1 MSALDAAA
9 ARPDRAGRPWAAPL
23 AVAGLIALPIVT
35 ALLCLSAGR
44 YQVPA
49 AHVFGILLNE
59 LLGLLGTIAADWL
72 PASWSAVTWTP
83 TERIVIT
90 TVRLPRVFMAGVA
103 GAGLALSGAVLQ
115 GMFRNPL
122 VGPQT
127 IGAASG
133 ASLGGVVAIL
143 LFGFG
148 LPVHLGAF
156 AGAALALAAVL
167 AVHRGDGVSP
177 VLTLVLAGVVVGA
190 FCSALVGFVTF
201 IADPEVKLP
210 GIVFWLL
217 GSFAA
222 ASWPNLALLAV
233 CTAIGGGVMLAMR
246 WRVNVLSLGDEEARS
261 LGVDPGRDRVI
272 LLAATC
278 LAISAQVAVSGAIGW
293 VGLVIPNLARMV
305 VGADHRRLLPVSAVA
320 GAAFL
325 MAADTL
331 ARDLTAAEIPV
342 GIVTAIVGTPV
353 FAWLL
358 RRHAKG
364 QGA

>member
-1 MSALDAAA
+1 MSTLDTAAVRPGHPTATSLIAAA
-9 ARPDRAGRPWAAPL
+9 L
-23 AVAGLIALPIVT
+23 VLLPIVT

-44 YQVPA
+44 YHVTA
-49 AHVFGILLNE
+49 AHVFGILLHE
-59 LLGLLGTIAADWL
+59 LFASFGLDAANWL
-72 PASWSAVTWTP
+72 PAGWGAASWTP
-83 TERIVIT
+83 TERIVVT
-90 TVRLPRVFMAGVA
+90 TVRLPRVLMAGIA

-156 AGAALALAAVL
+156 AGAAIALAAVL
-167 AVHRGDGVSP
+167 IVHRGDGVSP
-177 VLTLVLAGVVVGA
+177 VLTLVLAGVVIGA

-222 ASWPNLALLAV
+222 SSWPNLALLAT
-233 CTAIGGGVMLAMR
+233 CTILGGGVMLAMR
-246 WRVNVLSLGDEEARS
+246 WRVNVLSLGDEEART
-261 LGVDPGRDRVI
+261 LGVEPGRDRVI
-272 LLAATC
+272 LLGATC
-278 LAISAQVAVSGAIGW
+278 LAVSAQVAVSGTIGW
-293 VGLVIPNLARMV
+293 VGLVIPNLVRMV

-331 ARDLTAAEIPV
+331 ARDLSAAEIPV

-358 RRHAKG
+358 RRHARG
-364 QGA
+364 QTA

>member
-1 MSALDAAA
+1 MSTLDTAMV
-9 ARPDRAGRPWAAPL
+9 RSGRPATTTVVVAAL
-23 AVAGLIALPIVT
+23 VFLPIVT

-44 YQVPA
+44 YQVPTT
-49 AHVFGILLNE
+49 HVFGILLDE
-59 LLGLLGTIAADWL
+59 LFARFGLNAADWL
-72 PASWSAVTWTP
+72 PAGWGTASWTP
-83 TERIVIT
+83 TERIVVT
-90 TVRLPRVFMAGVA
+90 TVRLPRVLMAGIA

-156 AGAALALAAVL
+156 AGAAIALAAVL
-167 AVHRGDGVSP
+167 IVHRGDGVSP
-177 VLTLVLAGVVVGA
+177 VLTLVLAGVVIGA

-222 ASWPNLALLAV
+222 SSWPNLMLLAT
-233 CTAIGGGVMLAMR
+233 CTILGGGVMLAMR
-246 WRVNVLSLGDEEARS
+246 WRVNVLSLGDEEART
-261 LGVDPGRDRVI
+261 LGVEPGRDRVI
-272 LLAATC
+272 LLTATC
-278 LAISAQVAVSGAIGW
+278 LAISAQVAVSGTIGW
-293 VGLVIPNLARMV
+293 VGLVIPNLVRMV

-331 ARDLTAAEIPV
+331 ARDLSAAEIPV

-358 RRHAKG
+358 RRHARG
-364 QGA
+364 QTA

>member
-1 MSALDAAA
+1 MSTLDTAAVRPGHPTATSLIAAA
-9 ARPDRAGRPWAAPL
+9 L
-23 AVAGLIALPIVT
+23 VLLPIVT

-44 YQVPA
+44 YHVPA
-49 AHVFGILLNE
+49 AHVFGILLHE
-59 LLGLLGTIAADWL
+59 LFASFRLDAANWL
-72 PASWSAVTWTP
+72 PAGWGAASWTP
-83 TERIVIT
+83 TERIVVT
-90 TVRLPRVFMAGVA
+90 TVRLPRVLMAGIA

-156 AGAALALAAVL
+156 AGAAIALAAVL
-167 AVHRGDGVSP
+167 I
-177 VLTLVLAGVVVGA
+177 GA

-222 ASWPNLALLAV
+222 SSWPNLALLAT
-233 CTAIGGGVMLAMR
+233 CTILGGGVMLAMR
-246 WRVNVLSLGDEEARS
+246 WRVNVLSLGDEEART
-261 LGVDPGRDRVI
+261 LGVEPGRDRVI
-272 LLAATC
+272 LLGATC
-278 LAISAQVAVSGAIGW
+278 LAVSAQVAVSGTIGW
-293 VGLVIPNLARMV
+293 VGLVIPNLVRMV

-331 ARDLTAAEIPV
+331 ARDLSAAEIPV

-358 RRHAKG
+358 RRHARG
-364 QGA
+364 QTA

>member
-1 MSALDAAA
+1 MTTFDTAAV
-9 ARPDRAGRPWAAPL
+9 RAGRP
-23 AVAGLIALPIVT
+23 IALPIAIAALVALPIAT

-49 AHVFGILLNE
+49 AHVFGILLHE
-59 LLGLLGTIAADWL
+59 LLGGFRLAAADWL
-72 PASWSAVTWTP
+72 PSGLATVSWTP
-83 TERIVIT
+83 TERIVVT
-90 TVRLPRVFMAGVA
+90 TVRLPRVLMAGIA

-148 LPVHLGAF
+148 LPVPVGAF

-167 AVHRGDGVSP
+167 IVHRGDGISP

-190 FCSALVGFVTF
+190 FCGALVGFVTF

-222 ASWPNLALLAV
+222 ANWPNVALLAACSLV
-233 CTAIGGGVMLAMR
+233 GGGVMLAMR
-246 WRVNVLSLGDEEARS
+246 WRVNVLSLGDEEALS
-261 LGVDPGRDRVI
+261 LGVDPRRDRLI
-272 LLAATC
+272 LLAVTC
-278 LAISAQVAVSGAIGW
+278 VAVSAQVAVSGTIGW
-293 VGLVIPNLARMV
+293 VGLVIPNLVRMV
-305 VGADHRRLLPVSAVA
+305 VGADHRRLLPISAVA

-331 ARDLTAAEIPV
+331 ARDLSAAEIPV
-342 GIVTAIVGTPV
+342 GIVTAIIGTPV

-358 RRHAKG
+358 RRHARG
-364 QGA
+364 QAA

>member
-1 MSALDAAA
+1 MSTLDAAA
-9 ARPDRAGRPWAAPL
+9 VGPARSITAPIVIG
-23 AVAGLIALPIVT
+23 ALILLPIAT
-35 ALLCLSAGR
+35 AMLCLSAGR
-44 YQVPA
+44 YQVPT
-49 AHVFGILLNE
+49 AHVFGILLHDC
-59 LLGLLGTIAADWL
+59 LSLVGLDPSGWL
-72 PASWSAVTWTP
+72 PPGWAAANWTP
-83 TERIVIT
+83 TERIVVT
-90 TVRLPRVFMAGVA
+90 TVRLPRVLMAGIA

-156 AGAALALAAVL
+156 GGAALALAAVL
-167 AVHRGDGVSP
+167 LVHRGDGVSP

-190 FCSALVGFVTF
+190 FCGALVGFVTF

-222 ASWPNLALLAV
+222 ASWPNLALLAA
-233 CTAIGGGVMLAMR
+233 CTIVGGGVMLAMR
-246 WRVNVLSLGDEEARS
+246 WRVNVLSLGDEEART
-261 LGVDPGRDRVI
+261 LGVEPGRDRVI

-278 LAISAQVAVSGAIGW
+278 LAISAQVAVSGTIGW
-293 VGLVIPNLARMV
+293 VGLVIPNLVRMV

-331 ARDLTAAEIPV
+331 ARDLSAAEIPV

-358 RRHAKG
+358 RRHARG
-364 QGA
+364 QAA

>member
-1 MSALDAAA
+1 GMLLPDCLSLVGLDPSGWLPPGWAAA
-9 ARPDRAGRPWAAPL
+9 
-23 AVAGLIALPIVT
+23 
-35 ALLCLSAGR
+35 
-44 YQVPA
+44 
-49 AHVFGILLNE
+49 N
-59 LLGLLGTIAADWL
+59 
-72 PASWSAVTWTP
+72 WTP
-83 TERIVIT
+83 TERIVVT
-90 TVRLPRVFMAGVA
+90 TVRLPRVLMAGIA

-156 AGAALALAAVL
+156 CGAALALAAVL
-167 AVHRGDGVSP
+167 LVHRGDGVSP

-190 FCSALVGFVTF
+190 FCGALVGFVTF

-222 ASWPNLALLAV
+222 ASWPNLALLAA
-233 CTAIGGGVMLAMR
+233 CTIAGGGVMLAMR
-246 WRVNVLSLGDEEARS
+246 WRVNVLSLGDEEARA
-261 LGVDPGRDRVI
+261 LGVEPGRDRVI

-278 LAISAQVAVSGAIGW
+278 LAISAQVAVSGTIGW
-293 VGLVIPNLARMV
+293 VGLVIPNLVRMV

-325 MAADTL
+325 MSADTL
-331 ARDLTAAEIPV
+331 ARDLSAAEIPV

-358 RRHAKG
+358 RRHARG
-364 QGA
+364 QAA

>member
-1 MSALDAAA
+1 MTTLDAAVATRHGGPVVAIA
-9 ARPDRAGRPWAAPL
+9 AL
-23 AVAGLIALPIVT
+23 AALPVAT

-49 AHVFGILLNE
+49 AHVFGILLHE
-59 LLGLLGTIAADWL
+59 LLARVGLVPADWL
-72 PASWSAVTWTP
+72 PSGWAAVSWTP

-90 TVRLPRVFMAGVA
+90 TVRLPRILMAGIA

-115 GMFRNPL
+115 GIFRNPL

-127 IGAASG
+127 IGVASG

-167 AVHRGDGVSP
+167 LVHRGDGVSP
-177 VLTLVLAGVVVGA
+177 VLTLVLAGVVVGS
-190 FCSALVGFVTF
+190 FCGALVGFVTF

-222 ASWPNLALLAV
+222 ASWPNLALLAA
-233 CTAIGGGVMLAMR
+233 CTAVGGSVMLAMR
-246 WRVNVLSLGDEEARS
+246 WRVNVLSLGDEEALS
-261 LGVDPGRDRVI
+261 LGVDPRRDRVI

-293 VGLVIPNLARMV
+293 VGLVIPNLARML

-358 RRHAKG
+358 RRHAR
-364 QGA
+364 GAGA